1 MKKLYTVSFILLAS
15 LSFGQVT
22 LPHYDGFDYPVSGVG
37 TGLQTQT
44 GWTFINTGDDIAIVA
59 SNLSYT
65 GLATS
70 TGNKISF
77 AGAGIEAIKAIT
89 PQAAGSTVYYSLLLN
104 ISSMAGVTD
113 GSGGY
118 IAGFAQNTTT
128 FGGTLWAKRVD
139 DTNYN
144 IGVEVRTANLLNTT
158 YNSTSLVAGQTYF
171 IVVAYTFNTGGAADD
186 VARLWINPVPGTA
199 EPTATLTDTHTGVD
213 LNMETTANFFFRQ
226 DSLTET
232 GALEIDE
239 LRIGTAWADVTPAAP
254 LSIKQNSI
262 AGLNMYPNPV
272 TNGVLYITSNSSQAK
287 SIAIFD
293 VLGKQVVKATT
304 ENNKVNISNLNS
316 GVYIVK
322 ITEEGKTDT
331 RKLIIE

>member
-1 MKKLYTVSFILLAS
+1 MKKFYTLSFILLTS

-59 SNLSYT
+59 SSLSYT
-65 GLATS
+65 GLAAS

-77 AGAGIEAIKAIT
+77 AGAGIDAIKAIT

-104 ISSMAGVTD
+104 VSSMAGVTD
-113 GSGGY
+113 ASGGY
-118 IAGFAQNTTT
+118 LTGFAQNTTT

-144 IGVEVRTANLLNTT
+144 IGVEVRTANLANTT
-158 YNSTSLVAGQTYF
+158 YDATSLVAGQTYF

-186 VARLWINPVPGTA
+186 VARLWVNPVPGAA
-199 EPTATLTDTHTGVD
+199 EPLPTITDTHAGVD
-213 LNMETTANFFFRQ
+213 LNLATTANFFFRQ

-232 GALEIDE
+232 GALEMDE
-239 LRIGTAWADVTPAAP
+239 LRIGNTWADVTSP
-254 LSIKQNSI
+254 LLSVKQNSI
-262 AGLNMYPNPV
+262 SGLNMYPNPV
-272 TNGVLYITSNSSQAK
+272 SNGTLYISSDSNSAK
-287 SIAIFD
+287 SVEIYDI
-293 VLGKQVVKATT
+293 LGKQVLNAKVS
-304 ENNKVNISNLNS
+304 NNAVNVSNLQS
-316 GVYIVK
+316 GAYIVK
-322 ITEEGKTDT
+322 INEEGNTDT

>member
-1 MKKLYTVSFILLAS
+1 MKKFYTLSFILLAS

-59 SNLSYT
+59 SSLSYT
-65 GLATS
+65 GLAAS

-104 ISSMAGVTD
+104 VSSMAGVTD
-113 GSGGY
+113 ASGGY
-118 IAGFAQNTTT
+118 LTGFAQNTTT

-144 IGVEVRTANLLNTT
+144 IGVEVRTANLANTT
-158 YNSTSLVAGQTYF
+158 YDTTSLVAGQTYF

-186 VARLWINPVPGTA
+186 VARLWINPVPGA
-199 EPTATLTDTHTGVD
+199 VEPAATITDTHIGVD
-213 LNMETTANFFFRQ
+213 LNLATTANFFFRQ

-239 LRIGTAWADVTPAAP
+239 LRIGTTWAEVTTP
-254 LSIKQNSI
+254 LLSVKQNSI
-262 AGLNMYPNPV
+262 SGLNMYPNPV
-272 TNGVLYITSNSSQAK
+272 SNGTLYISSDSNSAK
-287 SIAIFD
+287 SVEIYDI
-293 VLGKQVVKATT
+293 LGKQVLNAKVS
-304 ENNKVNISNLNS
+304 NNAVNVSNLQS
-316 GVYIVK
+316 GAYIVK
-322 ITEEGKTDT
+322 INEEGKTDT